1 MGIPLSNHAVNVLMV
16 FPRFSPNSFWNY
28 RETCAVAGKK
38 YSAAP
43 LGLITVAAL
52 LPGDWP
58 VRLVD
63 RNIEEL
69 PDGDLDWADLVMI
82 GGMLPQQADT
92 KRVIALAHAHDK
104 PVVLGGPDV
113 TCSPSVFG
121 EVEFRLLGEVEEIMA
136 DFLTA
141 WRRGDRQGV
150 FSSQTFPDIHNSPVP
165 RFDLLKLQHY
175 MHVGVQYSRG
185 CPFKCEFC
193 NINELNGRVPRLK
206 TSEQMLR
213 ELDALH
219 ALGYRGHV
227 DIVDDNFIGN
237 PKTVR
242 PFLKALGD
250 WSERK
255 GRPFAFSAEAS
266 LNLVDSD
273 ETLSLMRQSGFFGIF
288 VGIETPDTET
298 LLSVKKRQNAGRD
311 MAASIHKIYQAG
323 IFVNA
328 GFIIGFDAEKNSVAQ
343 MMISCIEEMA
353 VPVCMVGLLYA
364 LPDTQLSRRLQQ
376 EGRLHA
382 ECEYVGGD
390 DSADQCTSGLN
401 YDTLRPRSDILQD
414 YRAVLKSIY
423 HPVNF
428 FGRVR
433 RTARALRPVPDRL
446 SIVLPRLWVDIRSF
460 LRISWRLG
468 VRDREVRGPYW
479 KALADCILHNPSALR
494 SVVSFAALYLHLWPF
509 SGFMDDRLRDQVE
522 ALSLPDGNL
531 PVRLARRMR
540 G

>member
-1 MGIPLSNHAVNVLMV
+1 LSSPAVNVLMV

-28 RETCAVAGKK
+28 RETCAVAGRR

-52 LPGDWP
+52 LPGEWS

-63 RNIEEL
+63 RNIEKL
-69 PDGDLDWADLVMI
+69 PDGDLDWADMVMV

-92 KRVIALAHAHDK
+92 KQVIARAHAHDK

-113 TCSPSVFG
+113 TCSPSVFE
-121 EVEFRLLGEVEEIMA
+121 EVEFRLLGEVEDIMA

-150 FSSQTFPDIHNSPVP
+150 FSSQTFPDVHHSPVP
-165 RFDLLKLQHY
+165 RFDLLKLKHY

-185 CPFKCEFC
+185 CPFTCEFC
-193 NINELNGRVPRLK
+193 NIVELNGRVPRLK

-213 ELDALH
+213 ELDTLH

-237 PKTVR
+237 QKAVR
-242 PFLKALGD
+242 PFLESLVD

-266 LNLVDSD
+266 LNLADS
-273 ETLSLMRQSGFFGIF
+273 EEVLELMRRSGFFGVF
-288 VGIETPDTET
+288 VGIETPDPQT
-298 LLSVKKRQNAGRD
+298 LLSVKKRQNVGRD
-311 MAASIHKIYQAG
+311 IAESIHKIHRAG

-328 GFIIGFDAEKNSVAQ
+328 GFIIGFDAEAESVAQ
-343 MMISCIEEMA
+343 AMISCIEEMA
-353 VPVCMVGLLYA
+353 VPICMVGLLYA
-364 LPDTQLSRRLQQ
+364 LPDTQLSHRLQQ
-376 EGRLHA
+376 EGRLHP
-382 ECEYVGGD
+382 ECDYVGGD

-401 YDTLRPRSDILQD
+401 FDTLRPRSDILQD
-414 YRAVLKSIY
+414 YRTVLESIY
-423 HPVNF
+423 HPVSF
-428 FGRVR
+428 FGRVSR
-433 RTARALRPVPDRL
+433 MARILH
-446 SIVLPRLWVDIRSF
+446 VLPERVPNVPPHLLRDIRAF
-460 LRISWRLG
+460 LRITWRLG

-479 KALADCILHNPSALR
+479 KALFDCLLHNPPAFR
-494 SVVSFAALYLHLWPF
+494 TVVSFSALYLHLWPF
-509 SGFMDDRLRDQVE
+509 SGFMDDRLREQIE
-522 ALSLPDGNL
+522 ALSVPEGTLPA
-531 PVRLARRMR
+531 RLARSMR

>member
-1 MGIPLSNHAVNVLMV
+1 MPENPVNVLMV

-28 RETCAVAGKK
+28 RETCAAAGRR

-52 LPGDWP
+52 LPGEWS

-92 KRVIALAHAHDK
+92 KRVIALAHARGK
-104 PVVLGGPDV
+104 SVVLGGPDV
-113 TCSPSVFG
+113 TCSPSVFE

-141 WRRGDRQGV
+141 WRRGDRRGV
-150 FSSQTFPDIHNSPVP
+150 FAAQSFPDLQNSPVP

-185 CPFKCEFC
+185 CPFNCEFC
-193 NINELNGRVPRLK
+193 NIIELNGRVPRLK

-213 ELDALH
+213 ELDVLQ

-242 PFLKALGD
+242 PFLEALCD
-250 WSERK
+250 WSARK

-273 ETLSLMRQSGFFGIF
+273 ETLMLMRRSGFFAVFI
-288 VGIETPDTET
+288 GIETPDAQT
-298 LLSVKKRQNAGRD
+298 LLSVNKRQNIGRD
-311 MAASIHKIYQAG
+311 ITASIHKIYQAG
-323 IFVNA
+323 MFVNA
-328 GFIIGFDAEKNSVAQ
+328 GFIIGFDSETDSVARA
-343 MMISCIEEMA
+343 MIRCIEETA

-364 LPDTQLSRRLQQ
+364 LPSTRLSRRLHK

-382 ECEYVGGD
+382 SSDYVGSD
-390 DSADQCTSGLN
+390 DAADQCTSGLN

-414 YRAVLKSIY
+414 YRAVLKAIY
-423 HPVNF
+423 HPASF

-433 RTARALRPVPDRL
+433 RMARVLHPVPDPLPNVL
-446 SIVLPRLWVDIRSF
+446 SRLWRDIRSF

-468 VRDREVRGPYW
+468 IGDREVRGPYW
-479 KALADCILHNPSALR
+479 KALADCLLHNPPAFR
-494 SVVSFAALYLHLWPF
+494 TVVSFSALYLHLRPF
-509 SGFMDDRLRDQVE
+509 AAFMDGRLQGQIE
-522 ALSLPDGNL
+522 ALPLPEQSLPISAL
-531 PVRLARRMR
+531 
-540 G
+540 